1 MNPQIFREYDIRGII
16 DKELNRDVAYDIGR
30 AYGTYITEQKK
41 GPIAVGRDFR
51 LNSEELKDGLIE
63 GILSTGWDVIDVGL
77 VPTPLL
83 YYALFYFDA
92 SGGIMITGSHN
103 PPEFNGFKVCVG
115 KWTISGNEIQDI
127 RKIIEK
133 GEYSKGKG
141 ELSYS
146 DIIPEYIDLIYT
158 KINLQKKL
166 NVVIDAGNGT
176 AGIIAPKLLRKLGCY
191 VTELF
196 CEPNGNFPN
205 HFADPTVPKN
215 LKDMISKV
223 KENKADLGIAYDGD
237 GDRIGVVDENGEILF
252 GDYLLM
258 IFSRDILKRNP
269 GAKVVFEVKCS
280 QNLFDD
286 IKKHGGIPIMGQAG
300 HSLIKK
306 RMKKE
311 KAAVGGEMSG
321 HMFFADDYF
330 GYDDAIYASARLLQI
345 LSKTEKKLSELL
357 DDVPKTFSTPEIRID
372 CPDNMKFQ
380 VVEKIKAYFKE
391 HFEVIDIDGVR
402 VTLPDGWG
410 LLRASNTQP
419 VLVLRFEANSKER
432 LEEIR
437 KIFKTK
443 LKELGGLE
451 LEE

>member
-1 MNPQIFREYDIRGII
+1 MNPQIFREYDIRGLI

-30 AYGTYITEQKK
+30 AYGTYITEQKN
-41 GPIAVGRDFR
+41 GPIAIGRDVR
-51 LNSEELKDGLIE
+51 LNSEEMKDGLIE
-63 GILSTGWDVIDVGL
+63 GILSTGWDVVDIGL

-83 YYALFYFDA
+83 YYSLFHFDA

-115 KWTISGNEIQDI
+115 KWAISGNEIQDI

-133 GEYSKGKG
+133 GKYSKGQGK
-141 ELSYS
+141 LSYS
-146 DIIPEYIDLIYT
+146 DIIPEYISLICT
-158 KINLQKKL
+158 KINLQKRL

-176 AGIIAPKLLRKLGCY
+176 AGIVAPKLLRKLGCE

-196 CEPNGNFPN
+196 CEPDGNFPN

-215 LKDMISKV
+215 LKDLISKV
-223 KENKADLGIAYDGD
+223 KEIKADLGIAYDGD
-237 GDRIGVVDENGEILF
+237 GDRIGVVDEQGEILW
-252 GDYLLM
+252 GDQLLM
-258 IFSRDILKRNP
+258 MFSREILQRNP

-280 QNLFDD
+280 QNLVDD
-286 IKKHGGIPIMGQAG
+286 IKKHGGIPLMGQTG
-300 HSLIKK
+300 HSPIKK

-330 GYDDAIYASARLLQI
+330 GYDDAIYASTRLFQI

-357 DDVPKTFSTPEIRID
+357 DDVPKTFSTPEIRIN
-372 CPDNMKFQ
+372 CPDEIKFQ
-380 VVEKIKAYFKE
+380 VVEKIKSYFKD
-391 HFEVIDIDGVR
+391 HFKVIDIDGVR
-402 VTLPDGWG
+402 VIFSDGWG

-419 VLVLRFEANSKER
+419 VLVLRFEANSKEG
-432 LEEIR
+432 LEKIR
-437 KIFKTK
+437 EIFKTK
-443 LKELGGLE
+443 LKEIGGLE
-451 LEE
+451 LEA